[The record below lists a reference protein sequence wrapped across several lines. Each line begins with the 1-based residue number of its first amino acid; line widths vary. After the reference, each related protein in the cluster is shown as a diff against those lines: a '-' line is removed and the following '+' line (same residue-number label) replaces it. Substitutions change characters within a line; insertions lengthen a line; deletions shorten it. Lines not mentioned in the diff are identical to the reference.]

1 MFFSDVLRY
10 PLTDTFN
17 NLRYSYYKKDFTMS
31 KYYVVSG
38 NFKTTIIAKD
48 PKIAAIKAIDS
59 IGDNVDDKDKI
70 FLGLSVVVNE
80 TGFNFINHKDSL
92 VYDSDEILK
101 KLGKTEEFY
110 VPGGLIDEEF
120 METRCAKSLILMA
133 DAEQRLFET
142 MDVLGE
148 NFLADEILLLVQQ
161 IHEFSE
167 KIAQESM
174 NDKYLLEPADN
185 IDDS

>member
-80 TGFNFINHKDSL
+80 TGFKS
-92 VYDSDEILK
+92 
-101 KLGKTEEFY
+101 
-110 VPGGLIDEEF
+110 
-120 METRCAKSLILMA
+120 ETRKSVALLIN
-133 DAEQRLFET
+133 RLKHKQYPNPNIMEVT
-142 MDVLGE
+142 
-148 NFLADEILLLVQQ
+148 
-161 IHEFSE
+161 S
-167 KIAQESM
+167 KITKL
-174 NDKYLLEPADN
+174 ND
-185 IDDS
+185 